1 MNRQEQLDEMDE
13 ILRDMDT
20 NLTIL
25 KEQMP
30 DNDLVNQ
37 LRESLKNQ
45 KQSREAIIEALKTVM
60 TRKRF
65 LYTAVTSSRK
75 RK

>member
-1 MNRQEQLDEMDE
+1 MDRQEQLDEIDE

-20 NLTIL
+20 NLIML

-37 LRESLKNQ
+37 LRESLKDQ
-45 KQSREAIIEALKTVM
+45 KQSRKPLW
-60 TRKRF
+60 R
-65 LYTAVTSSRK
+65 S
-75 RK
+75 